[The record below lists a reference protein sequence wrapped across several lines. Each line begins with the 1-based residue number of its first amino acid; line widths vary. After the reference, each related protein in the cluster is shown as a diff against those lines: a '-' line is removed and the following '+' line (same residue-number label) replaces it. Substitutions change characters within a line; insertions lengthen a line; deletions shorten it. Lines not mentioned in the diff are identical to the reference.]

1 MELNNTI
8 IFDGVCNLCNASVK
22 FIIKRDNNNIFK
34 FLPIQ
39 SKRAHEIRKT
49 IKIDFENID
58 TVILIRDN
66 NIYCHSDAAL
76 EIAGS
81 LDYPWKIFHFFKFV
95 PKFIRDGIYRIIAW
109 NRYQWFGKKESCMIP
124 TDDIKSK
131 FLDYN

>member
-8 IFDGVCNLCNASVK
+8 IFDGVCNLCNASVI
-22 FIIKRDNNNIFK
+22 FIIKRDKNSIFK

-39 SKRAHEIRKT
+39 SKRAHEIRKS
-49 IKIDFENID
+49 IKINFENID

-66 NIYCHSDAAL
+66 NIFYQSDAAL

-81 LDYPWKIFHFFKFV
+81 LDYPWKIFYLFKFI
-95 PKFIRDGIYRIIAW
+95 PKFIRDGIYRIIAR

-124 TDDIKSK
+124 TADIQSK
-131 FLDYN
+131 FLE